1 MVNTNP
7 GAENGYDERVDIDDC
22 TNFVSYQ
29 IDKKIKRTQTSDI
42 SRWDEC
48 ISTMEKDISVKHA
61 KYSNTLFREII
72 WLIYITPL
80 VLCIVLFFLF

>member
-1 MVNTNP
+1 MTVLTL
-7 GAENGYDERVDIDDC
+7 
-22 TNFVSYQ
+22 SLYQ

-48 ISTMEKDISVKHA
+48 ISTMEKDINVKHA

-72 WLIYITPL
+72 
-80 VLCIVLFFLF
+80 